1 MHLVQVQEGIEE
13 FRSRGAE
20 VIAVGQGTGQEAS
33 EFCGRFGATF
43 SCVGDVDRSAYAA
56 FGMTK
61 GNWWS
66 VMLKGTLTSPLETA
80 RLISTAD
87 MEGARLASTDVLQLG
102 GVAIL
107 DATGRLRG
115 IHHAVDPKDM
125 PSNAEILRELDRIAA

>member
-1 MHLVQVQEGIEE
+1 MQEGLDE

-20 VIAVGQGTGQEAS
+20 VIAVGQGTGEEAS

-43 SCVGDVDRSAYAA
+43 PCVGDVDRSAYAA

-66 VMLKGTLTSPLETA
+66 VVLKGTVTAPLETA
-80 RLISTAD
+80 RLIAQAD
-87 MEGARLASTDVLQLG
+87 MQGTRLASTDVLQLG

-107 DATGRLRG
+107 DAAGRLRG

-125 PSNAEILRELDRIAA
+125 PSNAEICSELDRIAS